1 VKKKLSISFI
11 AGAVVILLLFIISLF
26 YIFPNQTRFTLLT
39 IKDIGN
45 QLASV
50 ILSHNFKTVSQIKK
64 DYESASLDPAKKV
77 RILLVPG
84 HNPDYGGAE
93 FKDLRTDQETIAQNV
108 AKIITVVE
116 HDVAQKIGAIFDF
129 REIQIDYNQKT
140 ELALERIEAKV
151 EVLQL
156 ETSNLR
162 RIK

>member
-1 VKKKLSISFI
+1 MDQKVME
-11 AGAVVILLLFIISLF
+11 LLAKI
-26 YIFPNQTRFTLLT
+26 YQTQTEMQSEMKELR
-39 IKDIGN
+39 IG
-45 QLASV
+45 
-50 ILSHNFKTVSQIKK
+50 FKELKT
-64 DYESASLDPAKKV
+64 
-77 RILLVPG
+77 G
-84 HNPDYGGAE
+84 FN
-93 FKDLRTDQETIAQNV
+93 DLRTDQETIAQNV
-108 AKIITVVE
+108 AKIVIVVE

>member
-1 VKKKLSISFI
+1 MDQKVME
-11 AGAVVILLLFIISLF
+11 LLAKIYQS
-26 YIFPNQTRFTLLT
+26 QTEMQSEMKELR
-39 IKDIGN
+39 IG
-45 QLASV
+45 
-50 ILSHNFKTVSQIKK
+50 FKELKI
-64 DYESASLDPAKKV
+64 
-77 RILLVPG
+77 
-84 HNPDYGGAE
+84 E
-93 FKDLRTDQETIAQNV
+93 FKELKIGFNDLRTDQETIAQNV
-108 AKIITVVE
+108 AKIVIVVE